1 MRSLR
6 EGGLHDDGA
15 RELHQ
20 HGFVVLPN
28 LVPAWRA
35 ECLAQAYDTAVASAS
50 ADDVRTGRTTTRV
63 PDFVNRGAEFDDVY
77 VSAPLLEA
85 CSSIIGRSFKL
96 SSLHARTLWPGHEAQ
111 ELHADVRRD
120 SADWPL
126 VGFILMVDEFR
137 PDNGATRFV
146 PGSHCWSEAPEDV
159 MADLS
164 ADYEGQV
171 LACGPAGSLLIFT
184 APRGTA
190 TPPTRRI
197 ARAARSRVRSSQG
210 AGAPRPAGR
219 PGCAPRRAHASV
231 QSRGMCS
238 AFDGCTPVQ
247 QCGRSCTSCGMTTE
261 NAATFAA
268 EWAEAWNR
276 RDIEHVLA
284 HFHEDVEF
292 TSPTALAV
300 MGVMTVRGKTAL
312 REVLGDRPQAADVP
326 ALHGGWCGMGRIKPR
341 ARHHL
346 HGGDRREVQARL
358 GEPSIQRSGPRRG
371 RRGVSRNRLVTT
383 QEVAHVL
390 DLAAWWQTA

>member
-171 LACGPAGSLLIFT
+171 LACGPAGSLLIFHGSTWHGYT
-184 APRGTA
+184 ANTSDRPRRSLQGAFIPRGGRASTRWA
-190 TPPTRRI
+190 TRM
-197 ARAARSRVRSSQG
+197 
-210 AGAPRPAGR
+210 RPE
-219 PGCAPRRAHASV
+219 
-231 QSRGMCS
+231 
-238 AFDGCTPVQ
+238 T
-247 QCGRSCTSCGMTTE
+247 
-261 NAATFAA
+261 
-268 EWAEAWNR
+268 
-276 RDIEHVLA
+276 
-284 HFHEDVEF
+284 
-292 TSPTALAV
+292 
-300 MGVMTVRGKTAL
+300 
-312 REVLGDRPQAADVP
+312 
-326 ALHGGWCGMGRIKPR
+326 R
-341 ARHHL
+341 ARL
-346 HGGDRREVQARL
+346 SPVARY
-358 GEPSIQRSGPRRG
+358 
-371 RRGVSRNRLVTT
+371 
-383 QEVAHVL
+383 VL
-390 DLAAWWQTA
+390 CL